1 MSLRYNTDSIL
12 RNHLSVSSRAKFRLR
27 RLGVVV
33 SFMIVWGTRLSDF
46 KIYLK
51 YFEFY
56 INDIVLK
63 TFENSSSDNK
73 LYGNA
78 ENLLLKTTG
87 RKWKCNDV
95 IVKIHTAKMVSDW
108 RAICKFSL
116 ASYLQIIIS
125 HQVNSL
131 CIQVFMFQS
140 VYQYMNRQSKSL
152 FTTHMYFLF

>member
-1 MSLRYNTDSIL
+1 MVLIAL
-12 RNHLSVSSRAKFRLR
+12 
-27 RLGVVV
+27 
-33 SFMIVWGTRLSDF
+33 F
-46 KIYLK
+46 KSYLQC
-51 YFEFY
+51 FEFY

-73 LYGNA
+73 LYGINA
-78 ENLLLKTTG
+78 ENLLLKTTR

-95 IVKIHTAKMVSDW
+95 IVKIHTAKMHMVSDW

-116 ASYLQIIIS
+116 ASYLQIIIP

-140 VYQYMNRQSKSL
+140 AYQYMNRQSKSL